1 MNISIFDVNY
11 IIYINVNNEIL
22 WVMVIL
28 YNIEIFVIIIIWFF
42 VRIVGLEYLGW
53 KNLFCVIY
61 R

>member
-28 YNIEIFVIIIIWFF
+28 YNIEIFVIIIIFFF
-42 VRIVGLEYLGW
+42 VRIVGLEYLG
-53 KNLFCVIY
+53 
-61 R
+61 